1 MYVASVEH
9 DTSSPREKSIKL
21 ANVTSKN
28 GNKWIFSRHDVS
40 VLQARHSSS
49 GGG

>member
-9 DTSSPREKSIKL
+9 DTSSPQTL

-40 VLQARHSSS
+40 ALQARHSSI
-49 GGG
+49 GRG